1 MRCENDVSL
10 RAAAPFWVRRA
21 TGEKPSDP
29 AWRSLAKKAHRHS
42 TLDFA
47 LAPRALVFQHEPARS
62 LEWRRSKLF
71 HIYLRIW
78 RKSICKYYFLL
89 MFQWEISSLFHHQRY
104 LCSTRVKFS
113 LGKKILVR
121 PLSQQSE
128 TCLLKVGM
136 SRASRIS
143 SHWFPEEVNEFL
155 FSELPFF
162 FKW

>member
-1 MRCENDVSL
+1 MTLACEQPLLFELHVRLAKSQAIRREGVWQKRRIAARL
-10 RAAAPFWVRRA
+10 RAGAARA
-21 TGEKPSDP
+21 CVLTWACSQLRMASIE
-29 AWRSLAKKAHRHS
+29 
-42 TLDFA
+42 T
-47 LAPRALVFQHEPARS
+47 
-62 LEWRRSKLF
+62 
-71 HIYLRIW
+71 IYLRIW

-136 SRASRIS
+136 SRASRVS